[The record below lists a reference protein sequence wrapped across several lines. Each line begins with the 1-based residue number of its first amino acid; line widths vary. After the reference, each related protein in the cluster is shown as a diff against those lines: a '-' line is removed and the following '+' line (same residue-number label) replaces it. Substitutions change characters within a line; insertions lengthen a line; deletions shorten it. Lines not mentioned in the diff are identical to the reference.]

1 MITAQ
6 ALSIVAIAIS
16 WVSIWGL
23 LAGLVTFIMLQIAW
37 CCKMN
42 KAGFIVAG
50 VFGAIAGAIEAI
62 VAILIFVAGEQAC
75 IDTYYYTYDEQ
86 VCWQGLIIAG
96 SLGLASGLLWIA
108 TSVCVFVF
116 ACGGRLAKFQSEEQS
131 DNSVVPTATVFTGG
145 SESVGNKKLEQ
156 DV

>member
-16 WVSIWGL
+16 WVSIYGL
-23 LAGLVTFIMLQIAW
+23 LAGLVTFIMLQVAW

-62 VAILIFVAGEQAC
+62 VAILILVAGEQAC
-75 IDTYYYTYDEQ
+75 IDTYYYTSDEQ
-86 VCWQGLIIAG
+86 ACWSALIVAA
-96 SLGLASGLLWIA
+96 SLGLASACLWIA
-108 TSVCVFVF
+108 TAACVFVF
-116 ACGGRLAKFQSEEQS
+116 ACGSRLAKFQSDEQS
-131 DNSVVPTATVFTGG
+131 GDSVVPTATVFMGG
-145 SESVGNKKLEQ
+145 DESVSKKPEQ
-156 DV
+156 NV